1 MHDADILFKAASD
14 TSSPTKG
21 GAKLDDSIEGMQS
34 YRDTKGN
41 VVSSFTYSR
50 TSDVVKTRKSD
61 GLVYHKQGQSEGE
74 NALQLEAQTESA
86 ESSPSPSAADAQS
99 QQQRQSLLKQ
109 AAHA

>member
-14 TSSPTKG
+14 VSPNSQTPG
-21 GAKLDDSIEGMQS
+21 GNLNNSIEGMES
-34 YRDTKGN
+34 FRDVKGN
-41 VVSSFTYSR
+41 VVGVSSFTYSR

-86 ESSPSPSAADAQS
+86 ESSPSATSGTDA
-99 QQQRQSLLKQ
+99 
-109 AAHA
+109 